1 MRDQIDYINKIDL
14 YLDRREKWKLIGY
27 WPKIMDKIQLLNI
40 NMDLILKKEP
50 LQCYLDS
57 SLYNTTK
64 SSHKQVA
71 ASKKKVSIQLELPI

>member
-1 MRDQIDYINKIDL
+1 
-14 YLDRREKWKLIGY
+14 
-27 WPKIMDKIQLLNI
+27 
-40 NMDLILKKEP
+40 MDLILKKEP